1 MRFKNILLF
10 VLSLLTLNSC
20 ETIIDIEMP
29 PYTSELVANCFF
41 TPDSAFKV
49 HVSHSLGVLDEG
61 NLNEI
66 ENANV
71 EILENGQVMDI
82 LTHTGNGFY
91 RTKIVYPS
99 PGNTYSLKVEVSGYE
114 SIIASDIIP
123 APVSIVSVTIKDS
136 VFIGAYAGEEEIVYA
151 EASIKFNDPQGEEN
165 YYAVEMY
172 VKTSGGYIYNGVW
185 LTSIDPAVDGVSEG
199 KQILFSDALFEG
211 QAYELKVYF
220 DRMNLP
226 YPYQNINLN
235 LNFISTSKAYYLY
248 EKSLDLHQQNQ
259 GNPFAEPVQVYNT
272 IENGLGIFAG
282 FSVYTIGL

>member
-61 NLNEI
+61 NLNGI
-66 ENANV
+66 ENAKV

-123 APVSIVSVTIKDS
+123 APVSIVSVAMKDS
-136 VFIGAYAGEEEIVYA
+136 VFTGQYAGEEEITYA
-151 EASIKFNDPQGEEN
+151 ELSIKFNDPQGEEN
-165 YYAVEMY
+165 YYAVDLYLEY
-172 VKTSGGYIYNGVW
+172 SGGTINNIW

-199 KQILFSDALFEG
+199 NKILFSDALFEG

-220 DRMNLP
+220 DSKILTLWNQTL
-226 YPYQNINLN
+226 YLK
-235 LNFISTSKAYYLY
+235 FISTSKAYYLY
-248 EKSLDLHQQNQ
+248 EKSLDLHQLNQ
-259 GNPFAEPVQVYNT
+259 DNPFAEPVQVHNN

-282 FSVYTIGL
+282 FSVVTIGL